1 MLCAREIEIV
11 FLRKY
16 PCSFSLKESLVSYK
30 KGGWGTS
37 QELRNK
43 MPSFFGDLKSL
54 SL

>member
-11 FLRKY
+11 FL
-16 PCSFSLKESLVSYK
+16 LKESLVSYK